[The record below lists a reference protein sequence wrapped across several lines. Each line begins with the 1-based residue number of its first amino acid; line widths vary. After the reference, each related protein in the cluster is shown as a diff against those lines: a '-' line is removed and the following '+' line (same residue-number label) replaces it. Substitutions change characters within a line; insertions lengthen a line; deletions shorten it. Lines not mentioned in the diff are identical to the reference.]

1 MMSDA
6 EPKGPEGTTREW
18 LHGLLKQTVKRGASD
33 LFLKTGAAPCLR
45 IDGPVYFSKGDPVP
59 GTRMERV
66 AHCLLSDG
74 MHEFQESGEVDL
86 AYELEGVGRF
96 RVNVFHQRGSISAAF
111 RHIPKDIPGFD
122 ELHLPAEQLQH
133 LASQTSGL
141 VLVTGVTGSG
151 KSTTLAAMVDYM
163 NDKFRRH
170 VITIEDPIEFVHE
183 DRNCLVEQREV
194 GTDTATFGSALKHV
208 VRQSP
213 DVILIG
219 EMRDRETIETA
230 INAAE
235 IGHLVLSTLH
245 TGNATQTLER
255 MISYFPPHQHDLVR
269 MQLASTMQG
278 IISQQLL
285 KRADGEGRLP
295 ALELMMRAP
304 TICEL
309 IHKGRTYE
317 LTRAMSEDT
326 YYGNQTYHESLAALY
341 RDGVVTME
349 EVLAASPRPQEL
361 KNRLQ
366 GLETGGGAGFRQGS
380 S

>member
-1 MMSDA
+1 MMPET
-6 EPKGPEGTTREW
+6 EPDGPGDSTTQW
-18 LHGLLKQTVKRGASD
+18 LHGLLKETVKRGASD
-33 LFLKTGAAPCLR
+33 LFLKTGSAPCLR
-45 IDGPVYFSKGDPVP
+45 VDGPVFFSNSEPVA
-59 GTRMERV
+59 GATMERV
-66 AHCLLSDG
+66 AQCLLPDG
-74 MHEFQESGEVDL
+74 VQEFQDSGEVDL
-86 AYELEGVGRF
+86 AYEVEDVGRF
-96 RVNVFHQRGSISAAF
+96 RVNVFHQRNTISAAF
-111 RHIPKDIPGFD
+111 RYIPHEIPGFE
-122 ELHLPAEQLQH
+122 ELNLPAEQLQH

-170 VITIEDPIEFVHE
+170 IITIEDPIEFAHE
-183 DRNCLVEQREV
+183 DRKCLVEQREV

-269 MQLASTMQG
+269 MQLSSTMQG
-278 IISQQLL
+278 ILSQQLL
-285 KRADGEGRLP
+285 QRADGEGRIP
-295 ALELMMRAP
+295 ALEIMMRAP

-317 LTRAMSEDT
+317 LSRAMSEDT
-326 YYGNQTYHESLAALY
+326 YYGNLTYHESLAALY

-349 EVLAASPRPQEL
+349 DALAASPRPQEL

-366 GLETGGGAGFRQGS
+366 GLETGGGTAGFRQG
-380 S
+380 